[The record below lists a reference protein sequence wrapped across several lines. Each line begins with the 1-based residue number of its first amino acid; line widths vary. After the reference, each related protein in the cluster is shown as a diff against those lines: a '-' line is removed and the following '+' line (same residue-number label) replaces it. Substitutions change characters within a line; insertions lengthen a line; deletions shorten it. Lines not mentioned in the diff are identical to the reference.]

1 LSTSKVLEL
10 QSLASDNTVDVVD
23 VLFLAKAISF
33 KLNLNDLAEWIE
45 YELTGYPQGV
55 ELPDYRIAK
64 GNIRYWHQY
73 QRVWKTPNYSS
84 LSADVID
91 YFQTFSF
98 NSSIAAIS
106 TLTDEESQELYMSM
120 APHLIAEMFASKE
133 KPSDVRWFFSSS
145 VAKLIVTTVRSKILD
160 WSLELESKGIL
171 GEGLL
176 FTQREKDIAPMTI
189 NNNFNGVFNNNGV
202 FANQARDINQQNT
215 INAGDMSSLLSKLK
229 EHGVDDTDVQEL
241 KDVIEQSP
249 APKTKEDVEKGFGAW
264 IGKMTGKAFTGAISI
279 AGSTAPVVLA
289 NAICQYYGIAV

>member
-1 LSTSKVLEL
+1 MSTSKVLEL

-84 LSADVID
+84 LSTDVID

-249 APKTKEDVEKGFGAW
+249 APKTKEEVEKGFGTW

>member
-1 LSTSKVLEL
+1 MSTSKVLEL